1 MTDGKGVDIVFDP
14 VGMIAPS
21 LKCVNFNARILV
33 VGFAGGTIENVSLRE
48 PETAKQISSSVLK
61 LLSTGDIRPIVH
73 STPYKGIEGVVQGLK
88 DIEERKVWGKGV
100 VVIREEETKAKL

>member
-1 MTDGKGVDIVFDP
+1 M
-14 VGMIAPS
+14 
-21 LKCVNFNARILV
+21 
-33 VGFAGGTIENVSLRE
+33 RE

-61 LLSTGDIRPIVH
+61 LLSTGDIRPIVY

>member
-1 MTDGKGVDIVFDP
+1 M
-14 VGMIAPS
+14 
-21 LKCVNFNARILV
+21 
-33 VGFAGGTIENVSLRE
+33 RE
-48 PETAKQISSSVLK
+48 PETTKQISSSVLK

>member
-1 MTDGKGVDIVFDP
+1 MPSASTG
-14 VGMIAPS
+14 APLNASFLLLPLSTIYES
-21 LKCVNFNARILV
+21 LTSPFPTV
-33 VGFAGGTIENVSLRE
+33 RE